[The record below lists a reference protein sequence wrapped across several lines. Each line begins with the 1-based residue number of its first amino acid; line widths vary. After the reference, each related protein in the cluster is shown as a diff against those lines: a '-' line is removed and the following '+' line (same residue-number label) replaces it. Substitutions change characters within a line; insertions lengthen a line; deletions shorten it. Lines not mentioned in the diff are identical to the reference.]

1 MHSSRLGSTSS
12 PAARPAHASDVSQ
25 FMPFSALN
33 GYYDLVREQERTAE
47 PRHAMTEERAERIS
61 RMLCASAP
69 REMSSPLVHYAHS
82 AYVTTSGVV
91 RQVDATF
98 RTLELAGR
106 GAAPGP
112 RILFED
118 IWELDWQR

>member
-1 MHSSRLGSTSS
+1 MHSNRLGSASS
-12 PAARPAHASDVSQ
+12 PAARPTRASDVSQ
-25 FMPFSALN
+25 FMPFAALN
-33 GYYDLVREQERTAE
+33 GYYDLVREQECTAE

-61 RMLCASAP
+61 RMLARLRKGDVVSV
-69 REMSSPLVHYAHS
+69 VHYAHS
-82 AYVTTSGVV
+82 AYVTTAGTV

-106 GAAPGP
+106 DAAPGP

>member
-1 MHSSRLGSTSS
+1 MHSSRLGSASS

-33 GYYDLVREQERTAE
+33 GYYDLVREQEHTAE

-61 RMLCASAP
+61 RMLARLRKGDAISV
-69 REMSSPLVHYAHS
+69 VHYAHS

>member
-1 MHSSRLGSTSS
+1 
-12 PAARPAHASDVSQ
+12 
-25 FMPFSALN
+25 MPFSALN

-47 PRHAMTEERAERIS
+47 PRHAMTEERAERSTHARAPAQGGDAIS
-61 RMLCASAP
+61 V
-69 REMSSPLVHYAHS
+69 VHYAHS

>member
-1 MHSSRLGSTSS
+1 MHSNRLGSASS

-33 GYYDLVREQERTAE
+33 GYYDLVREQEHTAE
-47 PRHAMTEERAERIS
+47 PRHAMTEEHAERIS
-61 RMLCASAP
+61 RMLARLRKGDAVVV
-69 REMSSPLVHYAHS
+69 VHYARS
-82 AYVTTSGVV
+82 AYETTVGTV

-98 RTLELAGR
+98 RTLELTGR

-118 IWELDWQR
+118 IWEVDWQH

>member
-61 RMLCASAP
+61 RMLARLRKGDAISV
-69 REMSSPLVHYAHS
+69 VHYAHS

-118 IWELDWQR
+118 MWELDWQR